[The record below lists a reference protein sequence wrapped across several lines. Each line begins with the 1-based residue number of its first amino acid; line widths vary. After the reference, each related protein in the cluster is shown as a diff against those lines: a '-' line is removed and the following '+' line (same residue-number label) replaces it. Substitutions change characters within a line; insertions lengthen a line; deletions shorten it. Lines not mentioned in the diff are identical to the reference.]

1 MSNSNYG
8 VMNAMVDIIASPSRA
23 WDEIYEHTGWLWVPL
38 LLVIVLTSAAFT
50 YFYLWVD
57 YDWFVEDMIL
67 GMPAETRSE
76 AAPAVRELMSPT
88 FSIGS
93 TVAAVAFMSVIINLI
108 LAAYYLLA
116 SKVAT
121 SGDIGYGRWFSLA
134 AWAAFPGIFSA
145 LAIFVVILLADS
157 NQVSQADL
165 SPLSLNALFVHAE
178 TGEPWFTWASSLN
191 LVMFWSMFLAGL
203 GFARWTACSL
213 VKGLIVSALPFVLI
227 FGIWAAAI

>member
-38 LLVIVLTSAAFT
+38 LLVIVFTSAAFT

-57 YDWFVEDMIL
+57 YEWFVEDIIL
-67 GMPAETRSE
+67 GMPAETRAE
-76 AAPAVRELMSPT
+76 AAPGVRQFMSPT

-93 TVAAVAFMSVIINLI
+93 TVLAVVFMTVIINLI

-116 SKVAT
+116 SKIAT
-121 SGDIGYGRWFSLA
+121 SGDINYGRWFSLS
-134 AWAAFPGIFSA
+134 AWAGFPAIFTA
-145 LAIFVVILLADS
+145 LAMFVVILLADS
-157 NQVSQADL
+157 NQVSQAEL

-191 LVMFWSMFLAGL
+191 LVMFWNIFLAGL
-203 GFARWTACSL
+203 GFARWTASSL
-213 VKGLIVSALPFVLI
+213 LKGLIVSTLPFLLI